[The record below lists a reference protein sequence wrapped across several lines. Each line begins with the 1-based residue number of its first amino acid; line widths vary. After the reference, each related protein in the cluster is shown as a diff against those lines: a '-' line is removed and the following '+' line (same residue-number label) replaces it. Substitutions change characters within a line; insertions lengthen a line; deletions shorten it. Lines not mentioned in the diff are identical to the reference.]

1 MDFNPNIQ
9 YGIKNPVE
17 SNPLGYYLA
26 LIETAGYLHSDLI
39 IRSSTR
45 NNITGVQSGY
55 FKTYELAM
63 QCKHT
68 YEQSHSIRNFAVSI
82 YDYNNDTKTVKVPG
96 ISSYI
101 FTDGNTYEGPKSIS
115 YANSIG
121 ITNVF
126 ESESHAKSVLDFYQ
140 DRKDDENAYIK
151 PWDTIIYYPPPHIL
165 IEPSDNFHYNLYIV
179 PTIDHKALHITSTGR
194 LVVSDIKFAATFDT
208 YQQALFHKLRYERQ
222 FK

>member
-1 MDFNPNIQ
+1 MEFNPNIQ

-17 SNPLGYYLA
+17 SNPRRYYLA
-26 LIETAGYLHSDLI
+26 LTEAVGYLHSDLI
-39 IRSSTR
+39 IRSSTK
-45 NNITGVQSGY
+45 NNITDIQSGY

-63 QCKHT
+63 QCKHA
-68 YEQSHSIRNFAVSI
+68 YEQSHTIRNFAVSI
-82 YDYNNDTKTVKVPG
+82 HDYNNDTKTVKIPG

-101 FTDGNTYEGPKSIS
+101 FTDGNTYEVSASIS

-126 ESESHAKSVLDFYQ
+126 QSEAHAKSVLDFYQ
-140 DRKDDENAYIK
+140 DRKHDENAFIK
-151 PWDTIIYYPPPHIL
+151 PWDQIIYYPPPRIL
-165 IEPSDNFHYNLYIV
+165 IEPSDNFHCNLYIV

-194 LVVSDIKFAATFDT
+194 LAISDIEFAATFDT